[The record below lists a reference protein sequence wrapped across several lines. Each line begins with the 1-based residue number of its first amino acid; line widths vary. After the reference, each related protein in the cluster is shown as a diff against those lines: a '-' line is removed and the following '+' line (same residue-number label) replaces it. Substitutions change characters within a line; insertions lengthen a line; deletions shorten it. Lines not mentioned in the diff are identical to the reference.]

1 MPLPLIKSQTHK
13 LKLHST
19 NTEVQFRPFL
29 VKEEKML
36 VNALE
41 SEKDVGKTIQQV
53 LKACIKTKDVDVTK
67 LPTFDIE
74 YLFLNLRA
82 HSVGD
87 KVEVNVLCPDDK
99 ETIVPLSINIKDIKV
114 VETEGHSKQIK
125 ISDELM
131 MEMKYPAIDQFIQN
145 NFETENVNLLE
156 QSFQLIASCVD
167 KIYNEEEVWSAAD
180 VSKEEVIEFLEQMD
194 TTSFKDV
201 EEFFATMPKLQYKTK
216 VTNPNTG
223 VESDVVIEGL
233 NSFFGE

>member
-53 LKACIKTKDVDVTK
+53 LKACIQTKGVDVTK

-201 EEFFATMPKLQYKTK
+201 EEFFTTMPKLQYKTK

>member
-125 ISDELM
+125 ISDGLM

-201 EEFFATMPKLQYKTK
+201 EEFFTTMPKLQYKTK

>member
-201 EEFFATMPKLQYKTK
+201 EEFFTTMPKLQYKTK

>member
-156 QSFQLIASCVD
+156 QSFQVVASCVD
-167 KIYNEEEVWSAAD
+167 KIYNEEEVWAAAD
-180 VSKEEVIEFLEQMD
+180 VSKEEILEFLEQMD

-216 VTNPNTG
+216 ITNPNTG

>member
-1 MPLPLIKSQTHK
+1 
-13 LKLHST
+13 
-19 NTEVQFRPFL
+19 
-29 VKEEKML
+29 ML

-201 EEFFATMPKLQYKTK
+201 EEFFTTMPKLQYKTK

>member
-114 VETEGHSKQIK
+114 VETEGHSKQIR

-201 EEFFATMPKLQYKTK
+201 EEFFTTMPKLQYKTK